1 MAEGVGGVE
10 LKLVSDWKKAYKW
23 FSVQANLIALALPA
37 AWTALPD
44 DFQNAIP
51 GGVVTA
57 MSAAALIALVGR
69 IVDQGGGAAGRT

>member
-1 MAEGVGGVE
+1 MAEGIGGAE

-37 AWTALPD
+37 AWTAIPD
-44 DFQNAIP
+44 DFQSAIP